1 MSLQGVTKN
10 FIHPYSLSESSSI
23 RISINGAAAL
33 VHCFLRRSGAPA
45 CHSSGV
51 TGSQV
56 SWKQSQ
62 MAGPQPAHIQQVH
75 ERQELGP
82 AVPHKPPQQ
91 HAFPSPLSPLS
102 PPGMRL
108 APKVFSYP
116 LLESTPLSTGGGSL
130 MKLLHAA
137 HRLQPLRNWPSGEGV
152 DPAGQLLLAAAGRLC
167 GSCVWVQ
174 NMVHEGGRQC
184 SSQQKIT
191 LHNCVFGYCSV
202 QNSSGEKGTSVPG
215 GSKLHVSQQCT
226 LAASPGK

>member
-1 MSLQGVTKN
+1 MSLRGVTKN

-51 TGSQV
+51 TGSQD

-75 ERQELGP
+75 EGQELEP
-82 AVPHKPPQQ
+82 AAPHKPPQQ

-108 APKVFSYP
+108 APKVLSSKPCPQGTPALFITHLRAHPNSSFSQNPGPDWTSPTCFP
-116 LLESTPLSTGGGSL
+116 LASPSLPPQPLS
-130 MKLLHAA
+130 
-137 HRLQPLRNWPSGEGV
+137 
-152 DPAGQLLLAAAGRLC
+152 LLLAAF
-167 GSCVWVQ
+167 S
-174 NMVHEGGRQC
+174 
-184 SSQQKIT
+184 IT
-191 LHNCVFGYCSV
+191 VV
-202 QNSSGEKGTSVPG
+202 
-215 GSKLHVSQQCT
+215 
-226 LAASPGK
+226 